1 MRANVPL
8 LVVCRV
14 PVNRARLAI
23 DFGTSHTVAVVRR
36 DDQQPRALLFDGS
49 PLLPSCV
56 YAGPGGELH
65 TGRDAERLAQ
75 VDPSGFD
82 PSPKRNIDHENVLLG
97 RHEYDPAALIGAVL
111 NRVARAA
118 AEAGVGAGEPAVLT
132 CPADW
137 GRRRRAVLLRAAQQ
151 AGIRVEALVDEPVA
165 AATYCLD
172 ILRVAPGQSLVV
184 FDFGGGTLDVAAVR
198 REPDGLRVLA
208 TGGLDNLG
216 GLDVDAAL
224 VGQLGQLIDP
234 ALWSRLSNPA
244 DAAALRDRRA
254 FWAEVRAAKEMLSRT
269 TSAPVSL
276 PGDAGALHLTRDEL
290 ERVAGPLVDR
300 AVDEARRVLR
310 GSGVGPDELAGIFL
324 VGGSSRMPLVAS
336 KLHARLGVAPAV
348 PEQPELPVAYGAL
361 LAVAA
366 PAPPPAER
374 QPDSPDWSTTTM
386 NVGVADRA
394 LTSPTASKAKRGAIV
409 AGAAAIVVLLAGG
422 SIYWYASQRP
432 TGTASKGGSTST
444 STAAGS
450 GSATSAPAGSGSTT
464 SAPAG
469 FVACA
474 GGRYCAQTP
483 TCWAGMTIV
492 SGNATARKLG
502 CDEPHRWETFAV
514 GYLPGDAVGVPNDD
528 LLKRN
533 DLDSFCAESVLVARS
548 RDPSGMQ
555 GWERAVLPV
564 QVGGAWL
571 FHCLARPPEGGDHT
585 GTVFRTGP

>member
-1 MRANVPL
+1 MPANVPL
-8 LVVCRV
+8 LVMCRV
-14 PVNRARLAI
+14 PMNTARLAI

-36 DDQQPRALLFDGS
+36 DGQQTRALLFDGS

-56 YAGPGGELH
+56 YAAPGGELH

-75 VDPSGFD
+75 VDPGGFD
-82 PSPKRNIDHENVLLG
+82 PSPKRNIDDETVLLG
-97 RHEYDPAALIGAVL
+97 RHEYDPAVLIGAVL

-151 AGIRVEALVDEPVA
+151 TGIRVEALVDEPVA

-172 ILRVAPGQSLVV
+172 ILRVAPGQSLMV

-224 VGQLGQLIDP
+224 VGQLGHLIDP
-234 ALWSRLSNPA
+234 ALWQRLSNPA
-244 DAAALRDRRA
+244 DAAALRDRRT
-254 FWAEVRAAKEMLSRT
+254 FWAEVRSAKEMLSRT
-269 TSAPVSL
+269 SSAPVSL

-310 GSGVGPDELAGIFL
+310 DSGVGPDALAGVFL
-324 VGGSSRMPLVAS
+324 VGGSSRMPMVAS

-361 LAVAA
+361 LAVTA
-366 PAPPPAER
+366 PAPPPPAW
-374 QPDSPDWSTTTM
+374 QPASSDWSTTTLD
-386 NVGVADRA
+386 VGVTDRA
-394 LTSPTASKAKRGAIV
+394 VPRPAAAKAKRARIV
-409 AGAAAIVVLLAGG
+409 AAAIVVGLALAGG
-422 SIYWYASQRP
+422 SLYWYASQRP
-432 TGTASKGGSTST
+432 TGTANPGGSTST

-450 GSATSAPAGSGSTT
+450 GSTRSAPD
-464 SAPAG
+464 G

-474 GGRYCAQTP
+474 DGRYCPQAP
-483 TCWAGMTIV
+483 TCWAGMTII

-502 CDEPHRWETFAV
+502 CDEPHVWETYVV

-528 LLKRN
+528 LLVRN
-533 DLDSFCAESVLVARS
+533 DLNTFCAESVLTGRS
-548 RDPSGMQ
+548 RTPGTTQ
-555 GWERAVLPV
+555 GWERAVLPI
-564 QVGGAWL
+564 QGGGGWL
-571 FHCLARPPEGGDHT
+571 FHCLARPPEGGEHT
-585 GTVFRTGP
+585 GSFFRTGQ